1 MSDLQLKSAN
11 LPTKVSRR
19 KIEQAVDTVFERFGI
34 FQVKAIPTHRRSAKK
49 AAKKK

>member
-1 MSDLQLKSAN
+1 MSEIQLKSLN
-11 LPTKVSRR
+11 LTTKVSRK

-34 FQVKAIPTHRRSAKK
+34 FQVKDTPTRRTPAKK

>member
-1 MSDLQLKSAN
+1 MSDIQLKSAN
-11 LPTKVSRR
+11 LPTKVSRK

-34 FQVKAIPTHRRSAKK
+34 FQVKVMPTRGTSAKK

>member
-1 MSDLQLKSAN
+1 MSDIQLKSLN
-11 LPTKVSRR
+11 LPTKVPRK

-34 FQVKAIPTHRRSAKK
+34 FQVKAIPTRRTTAKK

>member
-1 MSDLQLKSAN
+1 MSDIQLKSAN

-34 FQVKAIPTHRRSAKK
+34 FQVEVRPSRRTSAKK
-49 AAKKK
+49 TAKKK

>member
-1 MSDLQLKSAN
+1 MGNIQLKSLN
-11 LPTKVSRR
+11 LPTKVSRK

-34 FQVKAIPTHRRSAKK
+34 FQVKANTAHRTTGKK